1 MRIRAFDD
9 LVLRVLMVLNSQNS
23 DTQITTQAL
32 AERVATPYNHV
43 SKAITSL
50 RKLGLVDARRGRN
63 GGVRLTEA
71 GQSATV
77 GAVLRALDDREDVPD
92 CRSAKGDCA
101 LLPACGL
108 RSALHCAREAFYQEL
123 DGVLIR

>member
-9 LVLRVLMVLNSQNS
+9 LVLRVLAVLNSPEM
-23 DTQITTQAL
+23 DAQITTQTI

-50 RKLGLVDARRGRN
+50 RQLGLIDARRGRN

-71 GQSATV
+71 GRTATI
-77 GAVLRALDDREDVPD
+77 GRVLRALDDREDVPD
-92 CRSAKGDCA
+92 CRSSKGDCV
-101 LLPACGL
+101 LLAACGL

-123 DGVLIR
+123 DGVPIR